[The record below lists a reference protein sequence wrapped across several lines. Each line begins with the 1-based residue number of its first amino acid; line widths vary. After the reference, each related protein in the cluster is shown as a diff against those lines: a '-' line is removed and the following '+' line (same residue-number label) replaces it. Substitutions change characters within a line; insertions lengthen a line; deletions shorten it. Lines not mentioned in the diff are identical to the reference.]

1 MSEKEKKK
9 AVVEGH
15 QVVVNDA
22 IKKLLPVFFSR
33 SPSGM
38 VHVFATLTEAP
49 DRAIWRRTGVD
60 AGDVAA
66 ILSARQSS
74 R

>member
-15 QVVVNDA
+15 QVVNDA